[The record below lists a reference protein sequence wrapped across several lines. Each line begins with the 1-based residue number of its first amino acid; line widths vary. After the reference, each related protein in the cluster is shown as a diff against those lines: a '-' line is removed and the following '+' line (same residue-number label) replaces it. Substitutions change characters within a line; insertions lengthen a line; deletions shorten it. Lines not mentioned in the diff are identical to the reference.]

1 MAYSDQEINLKAIF
15 ASLVTALEVSDPYTA
30 GHSDRVGAMA
40 VALAY
45 DLGLSMREIEIL
57 QDAGTLHDVGKIGVP
72 KEVLNKPG
80 KLTPEEF
87 ELIKQHPV
95 LGYNILA
102 PLGLTE
108 LLEITRW
115 HHERLDGKGY
125 PDGIDEYPMLVRIT
139 QLADV
144 WDALTSDRPYRAG
157 MKPAK
162 ARSLMSNPAE
172 FGFDPGLTE
181 AFLRM
186 TRFLAPDDDCE
197 EDELEKVFEEIKQI
211 DLSGLEPIG
220 EPEEQAPAPAE

>member
-1 MAYSDQEINLKAIF
+1 MAYSDQAVNLKAIF

-40 VALAY
+40 VALGIE
-45 DLGLSMREIEIL
+45 LGLDQREIEIL

-80 KLTPEEF
+80 RLTPEEF
-87 ELIKQHPV
+87 EYIKQHPV

-102 PLGLTE
+102 PLGLPE

-125 PDGIDEYPMLVRIT
+125 PDGISEYPLLVRIT

-157 MKPAK
+157 MRPAK
-162 ARSLMSNPAE
+162 ARQLMSNPAE

-181 AFLRM
+181 AFLRL

-197 EDELEKVFEEIKQI
+197 DDEIEKVFAEIQDI
-211 DLSGLEPIG
+211 DMSDLDAIG
-220 EPEEQAPAPAE
+220 EGK

>member
-1 MAYSDQEINLKAIF
+1 MAYSDQQVNLKAIF
-15 ASLVTALEVSDPYTA
+15 ASLVTAVEVSDPYTA

-40 VALAY
+40 VALGLE
-45 DLGLSMREIEIL
+45 LGLDQREIEIL
-57 QDAGTLHDVGKIGVP
+57 QDAGMLHDVGKIGVP

-80 KLTPEEF
+80 KLTLEEF
-87 ELIKQHPV
+87 EYIKQHPV
-95 LGYNILA
+95 LGYNILE

-125 PDGIDEYPMLVRIT
+125 PDGKTDYPLLVRIT

-162 ARSLMSNPAE
+162 ARALMSDPAE

-181 AFLRM
+181 AFMRL
-186 TRFLAPDDDCE
+186 TRFLAPDDDCV
-197 EDELEKVFEEIKQI
+197 EDEIEKVFDEIKEL
-211 DLSGLEPIG
+211 DLSGLEALEDRP
-220 EPEEQAPAPAE
+220 AFDAPAE

>member
-1 MAYSDQEINLKAIF
+1 MAYSDQQVNLKAIF
-15 ASLVTALEVSDPYTA
+15 ESLVTAVEVSDPYTA

-40 VALAY
+40 VALGLE
-45 DLGLSMREIEIL
+45 LGLSQREIEIL

-87 ELIKQHPV
+87 EYIKQHPV

-125 PDGIDEYPMLVRIT
+125 PDGITDYPLLVRIT

-144 WDALTSDRPYRAG
+144 WDALTSDRPYRSG
-157 MKPAK
+157 MRPSK
-162 ARSLMSNPAE
+162 ARALMSDPAE
-172 FGFDPGLTE
+172 FGFDPTLTE
-181 AFLRM
+181 SFLRL

-197 EDELEKVFEEIKQI
+197 EDEMERVMQEISTIDMSDLETL
-211 DLSGLEPIG
+211 DDSSGG
-220 EPEEQAPAPAE
+220 GK